1 MKALTS
7 DPPLKEIVAPS
18 PLRASDRGSAFG
30 VGHDGGVGEEGQAG
44 DKEAQEEEERLRA
57 WRRFDHPQTW
67 SFPTLLE
74 WMCTVPRSQADD
86 REWVRRI
93 RRCVME
99 RTEKICVV
107 LMGALGVPLEE
118 GEDVVLK
125 RDVTAGEEE
134 ALADDELEEEVEVGN
149 LPEVKRS
156 KSDETE
162 VRPLK
167 GGRASALR
175 SSSGGATPKSALRS
189 GGATPKISS
198 SGAAT
203 PKIRSGAATPRTT
216 IPGTDETRTISS
228 VLHSSAYVEPRA
240 RRAGPKAHFGDL
252 PTTTAVEHDENVNE
266 HLRPHHHHYHNREE
280 KKMKKTKEES
290 ATGLHRSPRHLA
302 GLEDD
307 LDTLTN
313 YFQLD
318 IEPIGYEPFI
328 HPYAHGHQDLEGL
341 KPKPEVHTPF
351 PHPHEM
357 STTLERNEQG
367 VFIQPTHHH
376 EASMPSDYLSVGPG
390 GIGGFRPRS
399 DSGSSFTSSGSGSG
413 SVSGSGSGVGVDSG
427 LSWSGSTTGSTSH
440 MEAIGESEDESE
452 DSEDL
457 EHSVRGSADPPSRGA
472 EVGSAH
478 GQENHEQTETT
489 MGARPNKQDLEKLKE
504 SWAARSSPS
513 TALLSPPTHNIQQSL
528 SDTNLPAATA
538 TRGTNSIPYQSHHDR
553 GHGPYFGLTFATNKL
568 PSHLVPSA
576 LVSVQPADSP
586 MPGAVA
592 SKTPPP
598 VSLLSPSA
606 LIGRHAGTSV
616 HSIDAKEGGGMRADG
631 TVARPRAM
639 RRNTVN
645 VAHMLTGAPGY
656 EGYSWRLGGP
666 LFPKSFDSVAEV
678 EDLSRG
684 ERGQK
689 KEEVKVERRA
699 DPGDG

>member
-1 MKALTS
+1 MS
-7 DPPLKEIVAPS
+7 DPPLKEIEVVAPS
-18 PLRASDRGSAFG
+18 PRRASESGSTLT
-30 VGHDGGVGEEGQAG
+30 GGYGGLGEEERTQEE
-44 DKEAQEEEERLRA
+44 KEAQEEEQRQRA

-67 SFPTLLE
+67 SFPTLLA

-118 GEDVVLK
+118 GDEVMVRRDVV
-125 RDVTAGEEE
+125 AEE
-134 ALADDELEEEVEVGN
+134 ALADDEMEEEVEEIEEGK
-149 LPEVKRS
+149 PAEVKRS

-175 SSSGGATPKSALRS
+175 SSSGGATPKSALRT
-189 GGATPKISS
+189 GGATPNISSGNVTPKISS
-198 SGAAT
+198 GHAT
-203 PKIRSGAATPRTT
+203 PKVRSGAATPRTAL
-216 IPGTDETRTISS
+216 PGGDDTRTISS
-228 VLHSSAYVEPRA
+228 VLHSAAYVEPRA
-240 RRAGPKAHFGDL
+240 KKSAAKAHFGDL
-252 PTTTAVEHDENVNE
+252 PTATPTTIELVEHE
-266 HLRPHHHHYHNREE
+266 HDNPRPHHHHYHNREE
-280 KKMKKTKEES
+280 KKMKKMKEGKLDSS
-290 ATGLHRSPRHLA
+290 AGLYRSPRHLA
-302 GLEDD
+302 GYEDD

-318 IEPIGYEPFI
+318 IEPIEYEPFV
-328 HPYAHGHQDLEGL
+328 HPYSQGQQGLEGFNS
-341 KPKPEVHTPF
+341 KPGVHTPY

-357 STTLERNEQG
+357 STTLERDEQG
-367 VFIQPTHHH
+367 VFIHSTHHH
-376 EASMPSDYLSVGPG
+376 EATMPSDYLSLGGAG

-413 SVSGSGSGVGVDSG
+413 SVSGSGVDPGSR
-427 LSWSGSTTGSTSH
+427 LSGSGSVAGSTSH

-457 EHSVRGSADPPSRGA
+457 EPSAQAPPA
-472 EVGSAH
+472 PEH
-478 GQENHEQTETT
+478 HEQTETT
-489 MGARPNKQDLEKLKE
+489 MGARPNKHDLEMLKN
-504 SWAARSSPS
+504 SWAARSSSPKLS
-513 TALLSPPTHNIQQSL
+513 SSAPVQHAQALSEK
-528 SDTNLPAATA
+528 TNLSATA
-538 TRGTNSIPYQSHHDR
+538 THDTGYSSDHTHDRR

-568 PSHLVPSA
+568 PSHLAPTA

-598 VSLLSPSA
+598 ASLLSPSA
-606 LIGRHAGTSV
+606 LIGNHAGTSI
-616 HSIDAKEGGGMRADG
+616 HSTDAKEAGGIRTGGAIAKHRA
-631 TVARPRAM
+631 A

-678 EDLSRG
+678 DDMSRG
-684 ERGQK
+684 ERGRK